1 MRWATQTRHRFLRSR
16 RAQVP
21 VKRIAYIMAALPV
34 AKAQSKK
41 LIIATATVALQEQ
54 LIFKDLPEIKRHS
67 GIDFPISLPRDA
79 AAIFAYIARSTDS
92 GLRRV
97 TYVVD
102 VPR

>member
-1 MRWATQTRHRFLRSR
+1 
-16 RAQVP
+16 
-21 VKRIAYIMAALPV
+21 MAALPV

-79 AAIFAYIARSTDS
+79 AAIFAYISS
-92 GLRRV
+92 IS
-97 TYVVD
+97 
-102 VPR
+102 